1 MDKETFLTLNS
12 FIDIPIKSKI
22 NQLSLINFLNTNSL
36 LELKD
41 KHYFE
46 SSKEK
51 NINSAISITF
61 FNILFGVITKKIF
74 KFPYR
79 VIYVYLLPF
88 TYISFIYLGYSTY
101 NIYKNIHNFDMK
113 YTERIRKFNSTY
125 NIFDINPDFMYY
137 KEEEITSV
145 EMLRLYKQ
153 LRKEMNVGGLK

>member
-1 MDKETFLTLNS
+1 MDKDTFLTLNS
-12 FIDIPIKSKI
+12 FIDIPNKSKI
-22 NQLSLINFLNTNSL
+22 NQLSMINFLNTNSL

-46 SSKEK
+46 SSKAK
-51 NINSAISITF
+51 NFNLALSITS

-79 VIYVYLLPF
+79 VIYVYLVPF
-88 TYISFIYLGYSTY
+88 TYISFMYLGYSTFS
-101 NIYKNIHNFDMK
+101 IYKNIYNFDIK
-113 YTERIRKFNSTY
+113 YTERIRKFNSTN

-145 EMLRLYKQ
+145 EMLRLYKL
-153 LRKEMNVGGLK
+153 LRKEMNVGELK